1 VGFLPQHQQRS
12 NQVHASGRNSI
23 SLGGF
28 AMPDYVVQFG
38 LTEFRL
44 SGGPIDD
51 CAAHQE
57 LFAAIGHA
65 AMSWARFET
74 HLDAIKN

>member
-1 VGFLPQHQQRS
+1 
-12 NQVHASGRNSI
+12 
-23 SLGGF
+23 
-28 AMPDYVVQFG
+28 MPDYVVQFG